1 MSQAPR
7 IALKVSW
14 MAVLILLLAM
24 FGREVVGFVYT
35 GF

>member
-1 MSQAPR
+1 MSPSRR

-14 MAVLILLLAM
+14 MAVLVLLLSL
-24 FGREVVGFVYT
+24 FGREAVEFVYT